1 MIDCLKNHDDKGER
15 YADNILHGHLLVGN
29 CCFVMNCYDYD
40 RMVLWLF
47 PLLKKIRCRLIGDP
61 DTQEDELK
69 RWRDYAV
76 KHFGEENADYQMR
89 CISFIGERLISAW
102 IMGNLIIIETAR

>member
-1 MIDCLKNHDDKGER
+1 MMTTK
-15 YADNILHGHLLVGN
+15 
-29 CCFVMNCYDYD
+29 DYD
-40 RMVLWLF
+40 RMVEWLF
-47 PLLKKIRCRLIGDP
+47 PLLKKIRRRLIGDP

-76 KHFGEENADYQMR
+76 KHFGEEHADYQMR

-102 IMGNLIIIETAR
+102 IMKNLTIIETAR

>member
-1 MIDCLKNHDDKGER
+1 MMTTK
-15 YADNILHGHLLVGN
+15 
-29 CCFVMNCYDYD
+29 DYD
-40 RMVLWLF
+40 HMVEWLF

-61 DTQEDELK
+61 ESHKDELK

-102 IMGNLIIIETAR
+102 IMENLTIIETAR